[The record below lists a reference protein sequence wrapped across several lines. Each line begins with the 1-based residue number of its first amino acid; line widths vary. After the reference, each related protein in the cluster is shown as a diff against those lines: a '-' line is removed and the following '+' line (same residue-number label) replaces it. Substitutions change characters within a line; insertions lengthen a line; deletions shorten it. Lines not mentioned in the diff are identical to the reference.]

1 MALDEGARSL
11 LRPGRPGRAGGL
23 RVRHTQDTLTAA
35 LLVRTASTGV
45 AKLDLKLLSGMVR

>member
-11 LRPGRPGRAGGL
+11 LRPGRAGGL